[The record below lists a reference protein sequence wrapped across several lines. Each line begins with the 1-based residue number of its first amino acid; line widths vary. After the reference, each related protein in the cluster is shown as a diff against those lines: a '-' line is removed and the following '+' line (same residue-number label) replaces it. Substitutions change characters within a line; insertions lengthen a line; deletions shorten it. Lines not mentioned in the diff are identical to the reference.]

1 MNIDADLP
9 DNVKAAIAEF
19 NNKMRGILTDYG
31 VPDPAIVGKL
41 PKGGIQLDYVSHAEI
56 TRILI
61 NIDPCWDWEPVKW
74 TDTGMPAFEVI
85 NGMAHMAGRLTILGV
100 TRIGVGSVQ
109 HNKPDLVK
117 ELVSD
122 FLRNAA
128 MRFGIALSLWSK
140 AEWQDST
147 TPAPAPS
154 RPADKPKMPA
164 PKRPATDATK
174 IPADDKLTEAQR
186 QQFIDA
192 CAKKGIDVQSVCD
205 EAKVQLA
212 DATNGDL
219 PALRAAFKH
228 FTTLK
233 EG

>member
-1 MNIDADLP
+1 MNINHDMP
-9 DNVKAAIAEF
+9 EHVEKKVAEF
-19 NNKMRGILTDYG
+19 NATMRGILDKYG

-61 NIDPCWDWEPVKW
+61 QIDPLWDWEPVAF
-74 TDTGMPAFEVI
+74 DDNGLPAFAVI
-85 NGMAHMAGRLTILGV
+85 NGMAHMTGRLTIHGV

-109 HNKPDLVK
+109 HNKPDIIK

-140 AEWQDST
+140 SEWETGGDDVKVSA
-147 TPAPAPS
+147 TPG
-154 RPADKPKMPA
+154 RPVAKEKAKVGAKVAATPDKGPL
-164 PKRPATDATK
+164 TDAQK
-174 IPADDKLTEAQR
+174 
-186 QQFIDA
+186 QQFVDA
-192 CAKKGIDVQSVCD
+192 CQKKSIDVQSVCD
-205 EAKVQLA
+205 EAGIQL
-212 DATNGDL
+212 DKATNADL

-228 FTTLK
+228 FVDLRN
-233 EG
+233 G